1 MLRYDSVTF
10 SYGCRR
16 GPVLDAFDWTVPP
29 GRTVLLGPNGAG
41 KSTLLALGADALRP
55 QRGVVSTAD
64 GAGLR
69 RLVGWMPQSIQPI
82 SGLSCR
88 EQVAYAG
95 WLKGL
100 GRRTAWQRSAGALDR
115 VGLADL
121 AERRPGSLSGGQL
134 RRLGLAQV
142 LVHEP
147 GVLLLDE
154 PTAGLDPAQRA
165 RFRQLVDDLAVPML
179 VSTHQVDDLSARF
192 DTVVV
197 LLTGCIAFQGSVPE
211 FFALA
216 PHGVAEGRRAE
227 AAYFTLTGGE
237 H

>member
-10 SYGCRR
+10 TYGRR
-16 GPVLDAFDWTVPP
+16 RAPVLDSFDWTVPS

-41 KSTLLALGADALRP
+41 KSTLLAVGADALRP
-55 QRGVVSTAD
+55 QRGTVSTVD

-69 RLVGWMPQSIQPI
+69 RLVGWMPQAIQPI
-82 SGLSCR
+82 GGLSCR

-100 GRRTAWQRSAGALDR
+100 GRRTAWQRSADALDR

-121 AERRPGSLSGGQL
+121 AERRPATLSGGQL

-147 GVLLLDE
+147 AVLLLDE

-165 RFRQLVDDLAVPML
+165 RFRQVSDDLGVPML
-179 VSTHQVDDLSARF
+179 VSTHQVDDLSAQF

-197 LLTGCIAFQGSVPE
+197 FLAGRVAFQGSVPE
-211 FFALA
+211 FLALA
-216 PHGVAEGRRAE
+216 PHGVAEERRAE
-227 AAYFTLTGGE
+227 AAYFAMTGGE